1 MSALL
6 IPEILRIVFEA
17 LDPPS
22 LAAAASVCRPWH
34 LVALQVLWTAVS
46 TAPSRPFYSLLR
58 KYGRHT
64 RFLHILFDAAAFQNL
79 VPLHA
84 QLARILLETPRLTTL
99 AIAFASGA
107 SKGTLGGILQVIQDR
122 TAPSLRSLTL
132 SFKNLSESERSL
144 YAITPELAST
154 FFPAFVQLAKL
165 ELDMHPSDNV
175 LAIIVESLPNLVKA
189 SFKEDPAPSFE
200 KDSFHDDSLQRMG
213 LQLKSLTH
221 LTITSNLRLTSEG
234 LAGFATNCK
243 TLTRLN
249 LSHCLLLGSDGLEKL
264 VEASPL
270 LTAVAL
276 NDTNAGDEL
285 LHKLATPARA
295 DRLQFLSIRFCAG
308 ITTIGV
314 QSIIKRCSWL
324 RELDFAGC
332 AHVLINVFT
341 DYDWACLR
349 LRVLRF
355 GGIHQAATPGSN
367 EVARRVTELDQT
379 NMYTQLGRLI
389 QLEEL
394 DMSALPFG
402 LKLFDL
408 GRSAI
413 EGMRHLNTLD
423 LTQRRGGLMDKEVI
437 WLAAKVPS
445 LRTLRIDANAARHKL
460 LVDIGEI
467 FGQLHIEPTCGM
479 SDESS
484 DDVGTENDDS
494 EVLGSS
500 TNSSESTEDS
510 DTPEYSA
517 NSSSEESEAVEDMD
531 SSEDSQAYDTEES
544 DSADDSD
551 EHLED
556 SDSSNVSDMLSRRL
570 RASRITD
577 SGASDSSDS
586 PTSDSS
592 NSSESSDSSDSE
604 MSESSGTSGDSGGS
618 SREDYNSSM
627 EDVDMESDD
636 EEESDSGVRYTD
648 SDIDSE

>member
-22 LAAAASVCRPWH
+22 LKDAATVSKPWNH
-34 LVALQVLWTAVS
+34 VALEVLWTSVKPTS
-46 TAPSRPFYSLLR
+46 PSRTFYSLLR

-64 RFLHILFDAAAFQNL
+64 RFLDLFFDTAAFQNL

-84 QLARILLETPRLTTL
+84 QLARILLETPRLLTL
-99 AIAFASGA
+99 TIGFASGGTE
-107 SKGTLGGILQVIQDR
+107 GTLGGILQVIKDR
-122 TAPSLRSLTL
+122 TAGNLRSLTL
-132 SFKNLSESERSL
+132 SVKNLSETERTL

-154 FFPAFVQLAKL
+154 FFPAFVQLTKL
-165 ELDMHPSDNV
+165 ELDMHPSDKV
-175 LAIIVESLPNLVKA
+175 LSIILESLPNLVKA
-189 SFKEDPAPSFE
+189 SFKQDPVPSFGQ
-200 KDSFHDDSLQRMG
+200 DSFHDDSLQLMG

-285 LHKLATPARA
+285 LHKLATPTRA
-295 DRLQFLSIRFCAG
+295 DNLQFLSIRFCAG
-308 ITTIGV
+308 VSTKGV
-314 QSIIKRCSWL
+314 QSIVKRCSWL

-332 AHVLINVFT
+332 AHVWMNVFA

-349 LRVLRF
+349 LRILRF
-355 GGIHQAATPGSN
+355 GGIHQATAPGSD
-367 EVARRVTELDQT
+367 EPARRVTELDQS

-445 LRTLRIDANAARHKL
+445 LRTLRIDANAARQKL
-460 LVDIGEI
+460 LVDISEI
-467 FGQLHIEPTCGM
+467 FGQLHIEPTCGI
-479 SDESS
+479 SDEGS

-494 EVLGSS
+494 EVLGS
-500 TNSSESTEDS
+500 TNSYESTEDY

-517 NSSSEESEAVEDMD
+517 NSSSQTVR
-531 SSEDSQAYDTEES
+531 T
-544 DSADDSD
+544 
-551 EHLED
+551 
-556 SDSSNVSDMLSRRL
+556 VL
-570 RASRITD
+570 RALTALTLRCPSLLAHQETLVDPAVKRKMWTWRATMRRKATMIILIATLI
-577 SGASDSSDS
+577 ASD
-586 PTSDSS
+586 
-592 NSSESSDSSDSE
+592 
-604 MSESSGTSGDSGGS
+604 
-618 SREDYNSSM
+618 
-627 EDVDMESDD
+627 
-636 EEESDSGVRYTD
+636 
-648 SDIDSE
+648 

>member
-1 MSALL
+1 M
-6 IPEILRIVFEA
+6 
-17 LDPPS
+17 
-22 LAAAASVCRPWH
+22 
-34 LVALQVLWTAVS
+34 T
-46 TAPSRPFYSLLR
+46 
-58 KYGRHT
+58 
-64 RFLHILFDAAAFQNL
+64 
-79 VPLHA
+79 
-84 QLARILLETPRLTTL
+84 LT
-99 AIAFASGA
+99 IGFASGGTE
-107 SKGTLGGILQVIQDR
+107 GTLGGILQVIKDR
-122 TAPSLRSLTL
+122 TAESLRSLTL
-132 SFKNLSESERSL
+132 SLKNLSETERTL

-154 FFPAFVQLAKL
+154 FFPAFVQLTKL

-175 LAIIVESLPNLVKA
+175 LSIILESLPNLVKA
-189 SFKEDPAPSFE
+189 SFKEDSLPSFQQ
-200 KDSFHDDSLQRMG
+200 DSFHDDSLQLMG
-213 LQLKSLTH
+213 LQLQSLTH
-221 LTITSNLRLTSEG
+221 LTITSNLRLTSAG

-276 NDTNAGDEL
+276 NDTNTGDEL
-285 LHKLATPARA
+285 LHKLAIPARA
-295 DRLQFLSIRFCAG
+295 DNLRFLSIRFCTG
-308 ITTIGV
+308 ITKMGV

-332 AHVLINVFT
+332 AHVLMDVFA

-349 LRVLRF
+349 LRILRF
-355 GGIHQAATPGSN
+355 GGIHQATAPGSD

-379 NMYTQLGRLI
+379 NMYTQLGRLT
-389 QLEEL
+389 QLQEL

-413 EGMRHLNTLD
+413 EGMRHLNKLD

-460 LVDIGEI
+460 LVDIREI
-467 FGQLHIEPTCGM
+467 FGQLHIEPTCGI

-484 DDVGTENDDS
+484 DNVGTENYDS
-494 EVLGSS
+494 EVLGS
-500 TNSSESTEDS
+500 TNSYESTEDS

-517 NSSSEESEAVEDMD
+517 SSNSGESETAEAMD
-531 SSEDSQAYDTEES
+531 SSEDSEAYDTEES

-551 EHLED
+551 D
-556 SDSSNVSDMLSRRL
+556 SDSSNISDMLSRRL
-570 RASRITD
+570 RKSRITD

-586 PTSDSS
+586 PISDSS

-618 SREDYNSSM
+618 SREGYNSSM

-636 EEESDSGVRYTD
+636 EEESDDGHHSGARYTD
-648 SDIDSE
+648 SDIDTSE